1 MDVFAASPL
10 SANPVERAVLYK
22 AKSQTGAR
30 GEMTF
35 PCLPSLKGVFFQQ
48 LQELLGALAQNF
60 TAAEWQKL
68 ETLLYQKIEQGFAAS
83 PHARV
88 LFRFEPPDLT
98 QGLTNGFRLALD
110 LQVPSTADK
119 YQRWTK
125 TRPGALFGTY
135 PDAKALAVLAEV
147 TGDRPPSEISILD
160 IGAGPGR
167 NTLPLAA
174 KGYAVTAIELAPV
187 FVEQLQQNVDQANLQ
202 VEVVLGNVLSPETE
216 VWPAHYGFVLV
227 SEVVPHFRS
236 YDEVRQLLCR
246 VCDALLP
253 GGELL
258 VGGFAAETGYE
269 PSALVREMAQVAWSF
284 FLTAAEWEQIW
295 ADLPLILVEQ
305 VPVLPYEQAHV
316 PSEHWPPT
324 TWFESWASGRDIFP
338 TLATPPVALQWFRW
352 RRL

>member
-1 MDVFAASPL
+1 MDVFAASPW
-10 SANPVERAVLYK
+10 SAHPFDRAVLYK

-35 PCLPSLKGVFFQQ
+35 PCLPSLKAVFFQQ

-60 TAAEWQKL
+60 TAEEWQKL
-68 ETLLYQKIEQGFAAS
+68 EALLYRKIDQGFAAS
-83 PHARV
+83 PHARIQ
-88 LFRFEPPDLT
+88 FRFDPPDLT
-98 QGLTNGFRLALD
+98 QGLTNGFRMALD
-110 LQVPSTADK
+110 LQVPSIEEK

-135 PDAKALAVLAEV
+135 PDAKALEVLAAL
-147 TGDRPPSEISILD
+147 TGNRPPAEIHVLD

-187 FVEQLQQNVDQANLQ
+187 FVEQLQQNLAQANLRA
-202 VEVVLGNVLSPETE
+202 EVVLGNVLSPQTE
-216 VWPAHYGFVLV
+216 IWPARYELVLV

-246 VCDALLP
+246 LCDALVP

-258 VGGFAAETGYE
+258 VGGFAAEAGYE
-269 PSALVREMAQVAWSF
+269 PSPLVQEMAQVAWSF
-284 FLTAAEWEQIW
+284 FLTAADWERVW
-295 ADLPLILVEQ
+295 ADLPLTLVEQ
-305 VPVLPYEQAHV
+305 VPVLPYEKAYV
-316 PSEHWPPT
+316 PAEHWPPT
-324 TWFESWASGRDIFP
+324 PWFENWASGRDIFP
-338 TLATPPVALQWFRW
+338 TLNTPPVSLQWFRW

>member
-1 MDVFAASPL
+1 VDVFAASPL
-10 SANPVERAVLYK
+10 SAHPVDRAVLYK

-60 TAAEWQKL
+60 TTEEWQRL
-68 ETLLYQKIEQGFAAS
+68 ETLLYRRIEEGFAAS
-83 PHARV
+83 PHARIR
-88 LFRFEPPDLT
+88 FRFEPPDLT
-98 QGLTNGFRLALD
+98 QGLTNGFRLSLN
-110 LQVPSTADK
+110 LEVPSTAEK
-119 YQRWTK
+119 YERWTK

-135 PDAKALAVLAEV
+135 PDAKALAVLTAR
-147 TGDRPPSEISILD
+147 TGDRPPSEIPILD

-187 FVEQLQQNVDQANLQ
+187 FVEQLQQNLAQANLQ
-202 VEVVLGNVLSPETE
+202 AEVILGDVLAPETE
-216 VWPAHYGFVLV
+216 LWPARYELVLV

-236 YDEVRQLLCR
+236 YGEVRQLLCR
-246 VCDALLP
+246 ACDALVP

-258 VGGFAAETGYE
+258 VGGFAAERGYE
-269 PSALVREMAQVAWSF
+269 PSALVQEMAQVAWSF

-295 ADLPLILVEQ
+295 ADLPLTLVEQ
-305 VPVLPYEQAHV
+305 VPVLAYEQAHV
-316 PSEHWPPT
+316 PPEHWPPT
-324 TWFESWASGRDIFP
+324 TWFESWASGRDLLPIL
-338 TLATPPVALQWFRW
+338 TTPPVSLQWFHW